1 LAPFVLFQEGAP
13 KDAASTLSGA
23 DGILLT
29 PDKSGW
35 GQSRPLD
42 ESELI
47 AAHLSR
53 PDVTV
58 FFHADAQAR
67 SEVDEFKN
75 RAIVTDSG
83 RNRAGADEEL
93 ACRH

>member
-1 LAPFVLFQEGAP
+1 VPVCKTES
-13 KDAASTLSGA
+13 AAFASAAEAIIAHAKNG
-23 DGILLT
+23 G
-29 PDKSGW
+29 P

-83 RNRAGADEEL
+83 RNRAAEL